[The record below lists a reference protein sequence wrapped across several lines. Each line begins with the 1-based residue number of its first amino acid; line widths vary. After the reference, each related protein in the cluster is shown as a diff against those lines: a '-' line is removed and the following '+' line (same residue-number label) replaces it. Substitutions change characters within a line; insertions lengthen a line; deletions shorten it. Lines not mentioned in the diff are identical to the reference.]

1 MPSSATISPC
11 RPMKIYNEQF
21 ALQSQKQRE
30 VFNITTQV
38 KAAAEK
44 SRLREGIV
52 VVSSLHSSTA
62 IIVTQDEPGLLDD
75 LFEWLDEVSP
85 ASDGFRH
92 EGRFENAAHVRFQS
106 LLLSHQAIVPF
117 TEGRLDLGPEQALLF
132 VELDGLRPR
141 RIVVKIVGE

>member
-1 MPSSATISPC
+1 
-11 RPMKIYNEQF
+11 MKIYNEQF
-21 ALQSQKQRE
+21 ALQSQKQRD

-44 SRLREGIV
+44 SGLRDGIV
-52 VVSSLHSSTA
+52 VVSSLHSNTA
-62 IIVTQDEPGLLDD
+62 VVVNEDKPGLLDD
-75 LFEWLDEVSP
+75 LFEWLTEVSP
-85 ASDGFRH
+85 PGENHRH
-92 EGRFENAAHVRFQS
+92 EGQFESATHVYFQS

-117 TEGRLDLGPEQALLF
+117 TEGRLDLGPKQAVLF